1 LPFSSKEQVKAY
13 LETLESDIGY
23 CGILVTKR
31 VYEIF
36 FSPKNKPKW
45 TAYLQKKYDLT
56 KKQAEEVIS
65 GIDVLPASKRHPKET
80 LLTLAETNMT
90 HTEFPNHQTAVVSAS
105 SESGFN
111 IKNCNESVLKAT
123 DPEILKRLTANSSDI
138 RNIVAEFYE
147 VTARQS
153 EILKEAKVTNPNK
166 YGFKGLLPSQ
176 WGTFGSTMKTM
187 DEFSNSYETFKA
199 KCIEFIR
206 KKLQEK

>member
-1 LPFSSKEQVKAY
+1 
-13 LETLESDIGY
+13 
-23 CGILVTKR
+23 
-31 VYEIF
+31 
-36 FSPKNKPKW
+36 
-45 TAYLQKKYDLT
+45 
-56 KKQAEEVIS
+56 
-65 GIDVLPASKRHPKET
+65 
-80 LLTLAETNMT
+80 MT

-123 DPEILKRLTANSSDI
+123 DPEVLKRLTANSSDI
-138 RNIVAEFYE
+138 RNVVAEFYE

-153 EILKEAKVTNPNK
+153 EILKEAKVTNPEK
-166 YGFKGLLPSQ
+166 YESKGLLPSQ

-206 KKLQEK
+206 QKLQEK